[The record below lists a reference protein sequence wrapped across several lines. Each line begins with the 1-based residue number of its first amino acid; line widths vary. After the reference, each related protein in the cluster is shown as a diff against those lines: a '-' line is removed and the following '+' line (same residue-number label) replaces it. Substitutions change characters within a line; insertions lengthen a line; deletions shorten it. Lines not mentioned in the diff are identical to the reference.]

1 MMQAK
6 DAIPVNFAFTGRGNS
21 SKPDGMKEQ
30 ILAGA
35 AVLKPHEDWGTTP
48 AAIDACLAMAG
59 DYDVQVTIH
68 TDTINKSCTVEEI
81 GEEQGDGRK
90 GRRCR
95 LLLPQSLPRQN

>member
-1 MMQAK
+1 
-6 DAIPVNFAFTGRGNS
+6 
-21 SKPDGMKEQ
+21 
-30 ILAGA
+30 
-35 AVLKPHEDWGTTP
+35 
-48 AAIDACLAMAG
+48 MAD

-68 TDTINKSCTVEEI
+68 TDTINESCTVEEI